1 MDVTSVHLALK
12 SSYKVRS
19 FKFKNCTEEGL
30 FHTRLLYFQIILQE
44 YRKAEQELQRHRLSR
59 FSQNMPDT
67 LYMIEPQ
74 KRRNTAPG
82 FVRAASDSG
91 RLEQEQ
97 LLSTSETLR
106 AEENELDRYVRAR
119 RSIQMS
125 SDSGAIL

>member
-1 MDVTSVHLALK
+1 
-12 SSYKVRS
+12 
-19 FKFKNCTEEGL
+19 
-30 FHTRLLYFQIILQE
+30 
-44 YRKAEQELQRHRLSR
+44 
-59 FSQNMPDT
+59 MPDT

-82 FVRAASDSG
+82 FFLAASDAG

-97 LLSTSETLR
+97 LLSTSESLR

>member
-12 SSYKVRS
+12 SSYEVRS
-19 FKFKNCTEEGL
+19 FKFKNCTEEG
-30 FHTRLLYFQIILQE
+30 FFDTRLLYFQIILQE
-44 YRKAEQELQRHRLSR
+44 HRKAEQELQRHRLSR

-82 FVRAASDSG
+82 FIRAASDSG